1 MTTQLWRERSEG
13 HIVAV
18 ELYSGQVTR
27 AVLVTCEDMEALV
40 SDGIPQGADD
50 ADLVDLIE
58 MTGYDGFEWIG
69 GWA

>member
-18 ELYSGQVTR
+18 ELHNGQVTR
-27 AVLVTCEDMEALV
+27 AMLVTGEDTEALIEQ
-40 SDGIPQGADD
+40 GIPAGADD

-58 MTGYDGFEWIG
+58 MTGYDGFDWLG
-69 GWA
+69 GK

>member
-18 ELYSGQVTR
+18 ELHSGQVTR
-27 AVLVTCEDMEALV
+27 AMLVTCEDTEALIEY
-40 SDGIPQGADD
+40 GIPAGADD

-58 MTGYDGFEWIG
+58 MIGYDGFDFLG
-69 GWA
+69 